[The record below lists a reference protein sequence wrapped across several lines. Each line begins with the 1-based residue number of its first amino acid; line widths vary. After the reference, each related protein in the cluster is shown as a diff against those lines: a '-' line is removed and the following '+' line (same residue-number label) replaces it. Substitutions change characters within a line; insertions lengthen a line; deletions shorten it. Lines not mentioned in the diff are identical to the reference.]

1 MRKPK
6 TPTFTLQV
14 KVTAVIDVE
23 VEAATIEQALEIG
36 KTTRLGD
43 VVAYEDGVIEN
54 DHKVEV
60 IGVLS
65 NQDWGTN

>member
-1 MRKPK
+1 MRKPSK
-6 TPTFTLQV
+6 PTFTLQV
-14 KVTAVIDVE
+14 KVVTVVDVP
-23 VEAATIEQALEIG
+23 VEADSIEQALEIG
-36 KTTRLGD
+36 KTTRLSD